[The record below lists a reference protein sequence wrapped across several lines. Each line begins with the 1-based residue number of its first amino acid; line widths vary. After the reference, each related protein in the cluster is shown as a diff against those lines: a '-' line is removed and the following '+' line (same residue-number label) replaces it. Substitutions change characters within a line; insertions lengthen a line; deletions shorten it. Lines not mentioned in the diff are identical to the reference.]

1 MIKLDGTLS
10 EWDKRTRPCRECGV
24 ESLVGNWPIQRDGK
38 RARHCGCVKPR
49 IVGNT
54 WTPERQIE
62 MHRARRERK
71 AKAAGKQYRTRAQIK
86 AGVKLAASYPDAKH
100 MAALRTI
107 GRMRRKAA
115 HLRSVHDA
123 HVEAYRAVDSAT
135 WWRWRYANSPEFN
148 VRERLRRSLRKQSEA
163 VPGLAELIRTA
174 VKRAAKSSRIEALL
188 GYSVAD
194 LKAHIERQFTKG
206 MGWNKWDRN
215 GIHIDHI
222 LPRKCFDLTT
232 IEGAR
237 AYWSLSNLRP
247 LWKKQNL
254 IKSDKIEFLL

>member
-1 MIKLDGTLS
+1 MSTPHLS
-10 EWDKRTRPCRECGV
+10 TRFE
-24 ESLVGNWPIQRDGK
+24 LW
-38 RARHCGCVKPR
+38 AR
-49 IVGNT
+49 
-54 WTPERQIE
+54 
-62 MHRARRERK
+62 
-71 AKAAGKQYRTRAQIK
+71 AAGLNLDKYEDSPLFYADAVVQRAWQEF
-86 AGVKLAASYPDAKH
+86 V
-100 MAALRTI
+100 LR
-107 GRMRRKAA
+107 
-115 HLRSVHDA
+115 
-123 HVEAYRAVDSAT
+123 
-135 WWRWRYANSPEFN
+135 
-148 VRERLRRSLRKQSEA
+148 EA